1 MVPHVEKLLIH
12 SWVVVQFG
20 KEASQTRDY
29 CVAKNRS
36 RSLRAGCDTSRGSP
50 RFPRQARDM
59 LFAAQ
64 KALAQDDNHY
74 RSAAAVDWAGSAGLE
89 LEQVSNAG
97 GNYAVDNADLRR
109 SLLEL

>member
-1 MVPHVEKLLIH
+1 
-12 SWVVVQFG
+12 
-20 KEASQTRDY
+20 
-29 CVAKNRS
+29 
-36 RSLRAGCDTSRGSP
+36 
-50 RFPRQARDM
+50 M

-64 KALAQDDNHY
+64 KALARDDNHY